1 MYGLHE
7 TMIITI
13 LIAHLI
19 QLKSFSVVDVQ
30 TRPASQPGSTT
41 PEQYLQA
48 IKCPTKLHGVTCVY
62 YHIAIQI
69 YTNVIYTTT
78 TDF

>member
-1 MYGLHE
+1 MYGLYE

-48 IKCPTKLHGVTCVY
+48 IKCPTKLHGV
-62 YHIAIQI
+62 IQI
-69 YTNVIYTTT
+69 YTNVIHMTT